1 MPHKTHYKKIFVI
14 ATALFVLFI
23 PATITVKNNT
33 QRSLL
38 SPTPAAAKQ
47 RQGLAENILP
57 QQSPYSS
64 FRLTFNLNLAE
75 ATSPTAVGASAGATN
90 IVSPD
95 LLSCAQNVATC
106 GVYYVTLV
114 VNGVMGLLLIG
125 GAWLVKLGL
134 QFNDNVFN
142 SPAVQTGFSVSLAIA
157 NLGFVLGIIII
168 AIATIIRNQTYG
180 IKQLLWKLVVMA
192 ILVNF
197 GLVITAPIVGFAN
210 SMSNYFI
217 NATSPSTAT
226 GGYVMYVNTMMTAF
240 QPQTPI
246 ENGSTG
252 AVSSICSVLNYAGLP
267 FSAICGIQSAITNT
281 SSASDTLWQNTMA
294 LMFDVAFS
302 GVAAFTFICLAI
314 LLIVR
319 YLMLGGLLIVLPL
332 AWLTYV
338 FPKFDNSFSKWW
350 NTFVK
355 WTFFPP
361 LALFFIYLAF
371 ITATSVGNTTNATSG
386 TTNNTYLA
394 SALGGKNPGA
404 SDSLEQSLSK
414 QTGLG
419 GGVVEQAADEVLLVG
434 LMIMGLMFA
443 LSLSGKAGSTVVN
456 GATHASMAVA
466 GYIGKRGLRVAG
478 RSIPKSLKEG
488 LQAGKVPLFPKRLQ
502 VAAGVRLG
510 NLERV
515 GRGDMVAEEAKN
527 AEALAKDPQQF
538 ARIIAGKAGPL
549 GTGATSKQRQMAM
562 LAQFAKDEDLQKEV
576 AKQGNIVGGKHIQE
590 YLRDNES
597 EFARLQQGKLYE
609 TLKDKSGLT
618 PLELAQKSQ
627 DSEKTVLEL
636 GKKER
641 LQEIKDIK
649 AKAAANGGVYE
660 NETDASKVR
669 AHEDRKEELEYVE
682 KQAVGPKSDLMSAAE
697 RGELADIRTMEKTPG
712 KYMTDEEKA
721 KYQTAKDS
729 YEETSAKLKAWVTK
743 NPDTAAD
750 TFQDHDKAL
759 AKLRADGKPVPL
771 TFDPAAVKRMQQSI
785 ITAMAEGFS
794 PQNAKSLIEA
804 IGKKNNLKF
813 FEGAMESMD
822 TKTTAQIKELATNN
836 KALKTWIQNNPGRN
850 IVDLNQMFGIRAK
863 RKKGKEEDDEA

>member
-466 GYIGKRGLRVAG
+466 NYAGRKGKRIVGDRIRTAGTRYNPETRETTTALQRFGSSLQGVPGLRGAG
-478 RSIPKSLKEG
+478 AAIANRTAPKAV
-488 LQAGKVPLFPKRLQ
+488 Q
-502 VAAGVRLG
+502 
-510 NLERV
+510 
-515 GRGDMVAEEAKN
+515 
-527 AEALAKDPQQF
+527 
-538 ARIIAGKAGPL
+538 
-549 GTGATSKQRQMAM
+549 
-562 LAQFAKDEDLQKEV
+562 
-576 AKQGNIVGGKHIQE
+576 
-590 YLRDNES
+590 
-597 EFARLQQGKLYE
+597 
-609 TLKDKSGLT
+609 
-618 PLELAQKSQ
+618 
-627 DSEKTVLEL
+627 
-636 GKKER
+636 
-641 LQEIKDIK
+641 
-649 AKAAANGGVYE
+649 
-660 NETDASKVR
+660 
-669 AHEDRKEELEYVE
+669 EDRKEDIKKYIDGNLKNLDNDGLRSRATAMTAFANPTVAAALAQEIARRDMTNDPKIAPMMDKYVDVAE
-682 KQAVGPKSDLMSAAE
+682 KMGTAEAVFNNRPDLVKPREVAAKAAGPGGVPPAVPARKETREEAVARAVGNSKGEIINANAEVFNYTDAASAISKLGLKDNTTGAPLTVAQAQDLIESAILKLTPAQLGALGGDQSSGSQARQNNITE
-697 RGELADIRTMEKTPG
+697 SMKTILG
-712 KYMTDEEKA
+712 KYPGLKKA
-721 KYQTAKDS
+721 VLNPATGAPTGKYELDNVALQR
-729 YEETSAKLKAWVTK
+729 YV
-743 NPDTAAD
+743 TAA
-750 TFQDHDKAL
+750 
-759 AKLRADGKPVPL
+759 RAAG
-771 TFDPAAVKRMQQSI
+771 AS
-785 ITAMAEGFS
+785 
-794 PQNAKSLIEA
+794 
-804 IGKKNNLKF
+804 KNNIDALNNIEKIVKH
-813 FEGAMESMD
+813 MESSP
-822 TKTTAQIKELATNN
+822 N
-836 KALKTWIQNNPGRN
+836 WGS
-850 IVDLNQMFGIRAK
+850 VLN
-863 RKKGKEEDDEA
+863 